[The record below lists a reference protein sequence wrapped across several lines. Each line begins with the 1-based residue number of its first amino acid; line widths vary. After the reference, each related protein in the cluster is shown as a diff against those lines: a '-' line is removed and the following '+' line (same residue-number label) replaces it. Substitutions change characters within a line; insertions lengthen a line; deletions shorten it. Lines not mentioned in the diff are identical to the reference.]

1 MGLFEDFITEYKAKI
16 TKVEFH
22 KSDDILKLIKETADI
37 LFEAKMLP
45 SKELKE
51 AVNKLKTRAEEP
63 MKVAITGQFSSGK
76 STFLN
81 ALLAKN
87 ILPTGIT
94 PVTSKV
100 NYIRYGSEFSLM
112 VKYKDGRESFYS
124 AESIKSFACQRSSVE
139 DIDYLTLYA
148 PLELL
153 KHIVFVDTPG
163 LNSQNFSDTQTT
175 EAVLKEVDG
184 IIWLSLI
191 DNAGKMSEEETLEQY
206 MHSYQNKSLCVLNQK
221 DKFSPEQIKT
231 TTEYIKN
238 SFKKY
243 FAEVIPI
250 SAKQALESRSCE
262 KQIMLESELK
272 SALKKLKTDIEAN
285 AYEIKEEFVQNAIN
299 SFNKAALNIAKSP
312 PKDELLKESNIE
324 AVLDFIHKKIKPIA
338 ISSKKFAI
346 THEIK
351 RLLSDLIE
359 QEKKLISAFEE
370 LEEILSCCEDEIK
383 WVYTELK
390 NRFLTALNESYL
402 KIEEIIDKISSEIL
416 SNKAKTKRVRYA
428 KKRGFFKGYE
438 SFYYEAVRINSDE
451 IYKKLFFDDDLIG
464 KMFKRYLN
472 SLQSLQNEIECEN
485 MAIFKALEDKISKWQ
500 KPYELIKKSRIVQSD
515 IQFANMRKF
524 ASKSYE
530 NILKPFSDEMASNF
544 AKISS
549 EFRHVS
555 AGIKFNYQNA
565 TEVVIAFLERRIEK
579 SIKIYEENPTQFSV
593 YEPKLDE
600 IKERLK
606 TSLHLHEFQNMMKG
620 NRSFIVK
627 NYDTLLEEFIKIKE
641 ERLKLIAEHKAEYV
655 KLKDILNSLLDA
667 VTQFIF

>member
-1 MGLFEDFITEYKAKI
+1 MGAFEDFISEYKAKI
-16 TKVEFH
+16 AETKFH
-22 KSDDILKLIKETADI
+22 APNNILKLINEAAEV
-37 LFEAKMLP
+37 LFETKMLP

-63 MKVAITGQFSSGK
+63 MKVALTGQFSSGK

-100 NYIRYGSEFSLM
+100 NYIRYGGEFSLM
-112 VKYKDGRESFYS
+112 VKYKDGRESFHGI
-124 AESIKSFACQRSSVE
+124 ESIKSFTDQRNSVE

-163 LNSQNFSDTQTT
+163 LNSQSFSDTETT

-231 TTEYIKN
+231 TTQYIKN

-250 SAKQALESRSCE
+250 SAKQALESRSGE
-262 KQIMLESELK
+262 KQIMLEGELK
-272 SALKKLKTDIEAN
+272 TALKKLKADVEAN
-285 AYEIKEEFVQNAIN
+285 GYEIKEEFARKALD
-299 SFNKAALNIAKSP
+299 SFKKASANIAKLPS
-312 PKDELLKESNIE
+312 KESLLKESNIE
-324 AVLDFIHKKIKPIA
+324 AALDFICQEIKPIA
-338 ISSKKFAI
+338 IKSKEFAI

-359 QEKKLISAFEE
+359 QEVRLISVFEE
-370 LEEILSCCEDEIK
+370 LEEILNGYENHIK
-383 WVYTELK
+383 RIFAELK
-390 NRFLTALNESYL
+390 SRFSASLNESYL
-402 KIEEIIDKISSEIL
+402 KIEEIIDKIASEIL
-416 SNKAKTKRVRYA
+416 SNKTSSKRVRYA
-428 KKRGFFKGYE
+428 KKRGFFGGYE
-438 SFYYEAVRINSDE
+438 PFYYEAAKINSDE

-464 KMFKRYLN
+464 KMFKRYLS
-472 SLQSLQNEIECEN
+472 SLQHIQNEIEREN
-485 MAIFKALEDKISKWQ
+485 MAVFKTLEEEISKWQ
-500 KPYELIKKSRIVQSD
+500 KPYELIRKSKNAQSD

-530 NILKPFSDEMASNF
+530 NILKPFHDETAANF

-549 EFRHVS
+549 EFRHAS
-555 AGIKFNYQNA
+555 ASIKFNYQNA

-579 SIKIYEENPTQFSV
+579 SIQLYEENPAKFSV
-593 YEPKLDE
+593 HEPKLDE
-600 IKERLK
+600 IRERLQA
-606 TSLHLHEFQNMMKG
+606 SFHLYEFQNMMKG
-620 NRSFIVK
+620 GRNFIAK
-627 NYDTLLEEFIKIKE
+627 NYDTVLEEFFRIKE
-641 ERLKLIAEHKAEYV
+641 ERLRLVAEHKAEYV
-655 KLKDILNSLLDA
+655 KLKHALISLLEE
-667 VTQFIF
+667 VSQFIF